1 MWGKGRSLGVRK
13 RILVNL
19 DNGSA
24 FQGILWKRTGEL
36 LELKDATYLEP
47 GQKPVRVDGEVLIER
62 SKVDW
67 MQVQPWNGGT

>member
-1 MWGKGRSLGVRK
+1 MWGKGRSLGIRQRV
-13 RILVNL
+13 LVNL

-24 FQGILWKRTGEL
+24 FQAILWKRTGEL
-36 LELKDATYLEP
+36 LELKDVTYLEP
-47 GQKPVRVDGEVLIER
+47 GAKPVRVDGKVLIER